1 MEDFWEDL
9 KYGVFFHLSWLL
21 WSTVFSPTVTGSSL
35 SMNTNNLADIALI
48 SASAAKWV
56 KKDTYS
62 TQDIKVILLMCFVT
76 FFFYLLCNI
85 DACSIKACR
94 KRLTWHGCTT
104 DSSRNGHLDFLS
116 LGLWTSCS
124 CREWV
129 CDPWEETLKISWAQS
144 ISAASRVQENWEWI
158 K

>member
-1 MEDFWEDL
+1 MFPGRQDLNFWCCFMCIQSINWPLQFAEVIRGKHQKPITVSRTLNQTDMSL
-9 KYGVFFHLSWLL
+9 KRYGHEKLSGGFLRRLKIWSIFHLSWLL

-76 FFFYLLCNI
+76 FFVFLICFVI
-85 DACSIKACR
+85 
-94 KRLTWHGCTT
+94 LTH
-104 DSSRNGHLDFLS
+104 
-116 LGLWTSCS
+116 
-124 CREWV
+124 V
-129 CDPWEETLKISWAQS
+129 PLKH
-144 ISAASRVQENWEWI
+144 VE
-158 K
+158 KG